1 MPESRPPCIAAID
14 QGTTSTRTMI
24 FDEAG
29 APVASHAVD
38 LPQHYPQDGWVEH
51 DAEEIFRHTV
61 ETLRAALKQ
70 ADIAPKDLAGIGI
83 TNQRETTIL
92 WERKTGRPL
101 ARAIVWQDRR
111 TARSCARLKEAGAEE
126 MVRQRTGL
134 LLDPYFSGT
143 KLAWLLDNVPQA
155 RARAERG
162 ELAFGTV
169 DSWLMFMLTG
179 GRTHATDV
187 TNASRTLLYDIRE
200 GRWSDELLALFDI
213 PRSLLPEVRP
223 SCADYG
229 RLTGDILGAPVP
241 LLGVAGDQ
249 QAATIGQA
257 CFRPGALKS
266 TYGTGCFA
274 LVNTGRTAV
283 LSNNRLLT
291 TVAYDVGERAVYA
304 LEGSIFM
311 AGAIVQWLRDQ
322 LGIIGT
328 AAESADLAAA
338 ARGQEGVYMVPA
350 FTGLGAP
357 YWDPE
362 ARGALLG
369 MTRDTGRA
377 DIVRAA
383 LDSVCYQ
390 TRDLMEAMN
399 ADMGAA
405 GSPEILR
412 VDGGMVANDWFL
424 QRLADLT
431 GRAVERP
438 VVIETTALGAAYLAG
453 LKAGLFGSLDEIAG
467 KWRRD
472 RLFEPGLG
480 ADLREALYGGW
491 KAAVARV
498 LT

>member
-1 MPESRPPCIAAID
+1 
-14 QGTTSTRTMI
+14 
-24 FDEAG
+24 
-29 APVASHAVD
+29 
-38 LPQHYPQDGWVEH
+38 
-51 DAEEIFRHTV
+51 
-61 ETLRAALKQ
+61 
-70 ADIAPKDLAGIGI
+70 
-83 TNQRETTIL
+83 
-92 WERKTGRPL
+92 
-101 ARAIVWQDRR
+101 
-111 TARSCARLKEAGAEE
+111 
-126 MVRQRTGL
+126 RTGL

-143 KLAWLLDNVPQA
+143 KLAWLLDNVPEA

-169 DSWLMFMLTG
+169 DCWLIFMLTG
-179 GRTHATDV
+179 GRVHATDA

-200 GRWSDELLALFDI
+200 GRWDGELLSLFNV
-213 PRSLLPEVRP
+213 PRALLPEVRP

-229 RLTGDILGAPVP
+229 RLAEDILGAPVP
-241 LLGVAGDQ
+241 VLGVAGDQ
-249 QAATIGQA
+249 QAAMAGQA
-257 CFRPGALKS
+257 CFRPGTLKS

-274 LVNTGRTAV
+274 LVNTGRSAA
-283 LSNNRLLT
+283 LSGHRLLT
-291 TVAYDVGERAVYA
+291 TVAYDVGEGPVYA

-311 AGAIVQWLRDQ
+311 AGAIVQWMRDT
-322 LGIIGT
+322 LGIIET

-357 YWDPE
+357 YWDPQ
-362 ARGALLG
+362 ARGAILG

-377 DIVRAA
+377 DLVRAA

-390 TRDLMEAMN
+390 TRDLMGAMD

-405 GSPEILR
+405 GSPDVLR
-412 VDGGMVANDWFL
+412 VDGGMAANDWFL
-424 QRLADLT
+424 QRLADVT

-472 RLFEPGLG
+472 RLFEPQLG
-480 ADLREALYGGW
+480 ADARESLYAGW

-498 LT
+498 LTEGNPDG